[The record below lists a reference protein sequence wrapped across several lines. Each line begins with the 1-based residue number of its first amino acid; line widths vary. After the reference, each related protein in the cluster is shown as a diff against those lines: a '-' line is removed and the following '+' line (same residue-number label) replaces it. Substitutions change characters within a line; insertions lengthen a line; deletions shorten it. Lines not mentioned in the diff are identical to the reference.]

1 MFATLSKFPYA
12 CGAFSRADIVDASG
26 SSQGYTFWKVI
37 DFRQHQMNQI
47 GATQRS
53 ALVKIAEDRPVSR
66 SDLYRNLAIESEELM
81 RGMSDLCVLTRVQES
96 VLYGRQ
102 QHCERRAALS
112 ENCLVRILAATNGLL
127 KGNTRKYADGF
138 ASAIRDVE
146 SL

>member
-1 MFATLSKFPYA
+1 MFATLSRFPDA
-12 CGAFSRADIVDASG
+12 CGVLSNADIADASRC
-26 SSQGYTFWKVI
+26 SQGYTLWEFI
-37 DFRQHQMNQI
+37 DCRQYQKNQI
-47 GATQRS
+47 GATQRTPVDKL
-53 ALVKIAEDRPVSR
+53 AGGKPVSR

-112 ENCLVRILAATNGLL
+112 ENCLVRILAAINELL